1 MGQKISSS
9 LSERFAAMS
18 LFCAC
23 LIVFFHATPAPD
35 KGSFNWWFFHIFG
48 REGICCIAVP
58 YFFACSGYFL
68 AGHYGDEK
76 WWLNEV
82 VKRIKSLVVPFY
94 IWMAVGI
101 LFGITVS
108 YVKKRFLHVEVS
120 DAFLSL
126 PYWEKL
132 VLYLGLHP
140 FRDIGVLW
148 YVRTLFLFVLVSPV
162 IFFFLRW
169 PLSTV
174 CGLFGVHLATCYMFG
189 FCDLDIYFLFDRF
202 VSVRGGVYFFM
213 GAVLRVCYSA
223 EVLKLPFRTG
233 VLCFSFGMMLL
244 VAKNLLQLSSVG
256 GGMVVEAISVP
267 FLLVGIWG
275 TFSIPR
281 CLQVYSGCAF
291 PIFLMHNI
299 FLSWI
304 SIALM
309 AVGLRDSMVLQIPIA
324 MFRVGCAIVG
334 AIGITFIIKR
344 FLPRLGLIL
353 LGGRI

>member
-1 MGQKISSS
+1 MGQRISSS

-101 LFGITVS
+101 VFGIIVS
-108 YVKKRFLHVEVS
+108 HVKQQFLHIEVS

-126 PYWEKL
+126 PHWEKL
-132 VLYLGLHP
+132 VLYSGLHP

-148 YVRTLFLFVLVSPV
+148 YVRTLFLFVLASPV

-169 PLSTV
+169 PLSTA
-174 CGLFGVHLATCYMFG
+174 CGLFGAHLATCYLFSVS
-189 FCDLDIYFLFDRF
+189 DLDIYFLLDRF
-202 VSVRGGVYFFM
+202 FSVRGVLYFFI
-213 GAVLRVCYSA
+213 GAALRTYCSADVLR
-223 EVLKLPFRTG
+223 LPSRT
-233 VLCFSFGMMLL
+233 VTLCLSLGMMLL
-244 VAKNLLQLSSVG
+244 GAKNLLQFTPGWGLDIL
-256 GGMVVEAISVP
+256 VEAISVP
-267 FLLVGIWG
+267 FLIVGMWG
-275 TFSIPR
+275 TFSIPP
-281 CLQVYSGCAF
+281 CLLVYS
-291 PIFLMHNI
+291 
-299 FLSWI
+299 
-304 SIALM
+304 
-309 AVGLRDSMVLQIPIA
+309 R
-324 MFRVGCAIVG
+324 
-334 AIGITFIIKR
+334 
-344 FLPRLGLIL
+344 
-353 LGGRI
+353 